1 MTEEEL
7 LNQNPWKDVELGLL
21 YDSEPNY
28 FCKDDEVAIK
38 NFNASSDEDNK
49 LILNIP
55 PEPWQGNPLK
65 AKVIFL
71 SLNPGYIDNV
81 NHKLAKVLQTDEHLL
96 KQMMAFKRS
105 TLDLSSNSFMPE
117 ENSGEPIGTK
127 DAISMLGD
135 WYWDNG
141 FRSLREAVCKGK
153 YTEKQFYRDVAIMQF
168 HAYSSKKYER
178 VFPRKRDT
186 LKSQEFTRKL
196 IEFISKNN
204 PNTVFVIMR
213 SSKKWSEFL
222 GELSIKKIEKESNS
236 MCQAISPN
244 NLGEANFKE
253 LCMLL
258 NSEM

>member
-1 MTEEEL
+1 
-7 LNQNPWKDVELGLL
+7 
-21 YDSEPNY
+21 
-28 FCKDDEVAIK
+28 
-38 NFNASSDEDNK
+38 
-49 LILNIP
+49 
-55 PEPWQGNPLK
+55 
-65 AKVIFL
+65 
-71 SLNPGYIDNV
+71 
-81 NHKLAKVLQTDEHLL
+81 
-96 KQMMAFKRS
+96 
-105 TLDLSSNSFMPE
+105 
-117 ENSGEPIGTK
+117 
-127 DAISMLGD
+127 
-135 WYWDNG
+135 
-141 FRSLREAVCKGK
+141 
-153 YTEKQFYRDVAIMQF
+153 MQF